1 MESLYFE
8 WWSLYWNRP
17 QMIRMLDKA
26 LCLAPVL
33 LYIWSHVYTY
43 AFTPYIMDKLI
54 DQIPTLIDI
63 TYYNFEGNE
72 QENCT
77 KNIQIIGK
85 DCITGYISNV
95 TNKMINS
102 ILLEATFDLWVSVIA
117 SICLCVCVCQSRAR
131 PCHFVQ
137 SFVEIQCLCK
147 VRCGLHWDYACALI
161 NPILYLSLPLI
172 ITHLRKDFFYC
183 SLLLTEFHIS

>member
-1 MESLYFE
+1 
-8 WWSLYWNRP
+8 
-17 QMIRMLDKA
+17 MIRMLDKA

-102 ILLEATFDLWVSVIA
+102 ILLEATFDLWVVS
-117 SICLCVCVCQSRAR
+117 LPPFVCVYVCVNPELVHAILSKVLLKVNV
-131 PCHFVQ
+131 C
-137 SFVEIQCLCK
+137 
-147 VRCGLHWDYACALI
+147 VRCAVAFIETMHV
-161 NPILYLSLPLI
+161 P
-172 ITHLRKDFFYC
+172 
-183 SLLLTEFHIS
+183 